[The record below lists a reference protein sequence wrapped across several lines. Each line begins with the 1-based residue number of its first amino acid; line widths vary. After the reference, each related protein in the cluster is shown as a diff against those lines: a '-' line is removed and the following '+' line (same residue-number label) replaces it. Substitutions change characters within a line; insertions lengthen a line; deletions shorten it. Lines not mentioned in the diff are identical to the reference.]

1 MMPSVRAGDRDIAT
15 WPLTLMQTGEDR
27 RGARLGCSAGVT
39 YGHPTCVP
47 TST

>member
-1 MMPSVRAGDRDIAT
+1 MMLSVHAGDRDIAT
-15 WPLTLMQTGEDR
+15 RLLTLMQAGEDR

-39 YGHPTCVP
+39 YGHPTCLP